1 MVAGTTSSITKVFV
15 AYYKNRS
22 PQLRNRLVEM
32 NLNLA
37 RRVTHSIAKRSNEP
51 YEDLEQVAFLGLIA
65 AVEGFDPTT
74 GYAFSS
80 YAVPRIEGKIKQYI
94 RDRGTTIR
102 IPQNLQ
108 TIYIKKAKV
117 ERKFQ
122 EELGRFPTSSEVIK
136 ALGISQR
143 DYSRA
148 IEAHASKNIRSLNSK
163 VGEDSSD
170 LALEEVIANP
180 SDVGDRISYQV
191 PSCPNV
197 DASYLATLESAF
209 VQRTKL
215 SRENRASLRTAVK
228 EYASIK

>member
-1 MVAGTTSSITKVFV
+1 MVTGTTSSITKVFV

-22 PQLRNRLVEM
+22 PHLRNRLVEM

-37 RRVTHSIAKRSNEP
+37 RRVAHSIAKRNSEL

-117 ERKFQ
+117 ERKLQ
-122 EELGRFPTSSEVIK
+122 EELGRFPTTPEVIK

-143 DYSRA
+143 DYARA

-163 VGEDSSD
+163 VGEDSND
-170 LALEEVIANP
+170 LVLEEVLADP
-180 SDVGDRISYQV
+180 TVSDLISYQV

-209 VQRTKL
+209 VEGAKL
-215 SRENRASLRTAVK
+215 SRESRQQLRTAVR
-228 EYASIK
+228 EYASAR